1 MGKVQ
6 DALANGG
13 NANSS
18 DRNGTSALQF
28 ALKYGHAEVVQVL
41 LDSPELASNSQFQF
55 PNDGTPLH
63 FAARHGTEKI
73 L

>member
-1 MGKVQ
+1 MQ

-13 NANSS
+13 NANSL

-28 ALKYGHAEVVQVL
+28 AVQYGHAEVVQVPL
-41 LDSPELASNSQFQF
+41 ESPELASNSQFQF
-55 PNDGTPLH
+55 PSNGTPLQL
-63 FAARHGTEKI
+63 AARHGTEKI